1 MRMDFRKINR
11 ETMENTLELCS
22 SLNRLKKSIEDS
34 VDREYVLLSDDKIE
48 TGDIQANGK
57 MKVLVSG
64 KRTFEAA
71 ENYKGKKICCLDFA
85 NNHSIGGAPFS
96 AGAQEESICRISTL
110 YPCLCAKREEFY
122 ERHTRDFIAGKLDE
136 MGNDDLIYVPDVTVF
151 KTDESVPEMM
161 DEDAWFKTDVI
172 VSAAPV
178 LDVDFD
184 EARYRK
190 IMESRIKRVLDVAS
204 KEKVQVL
211 ILGAFGCGAFNNPP
225 EIVSE
230 IFSRLIGKY
239 DFETVEFAVFCRYD
253 TKNFDVFSKTFG

>member
-1 MRMDFRKINR
+1 
-11 ETMENTLELCS
+11 
-22 SLNRLKKSIEDS
+22 
-34 VDREYVLLSDDKIE
+34 
-48 TGDIQANGK
+48 
-57 MKVLVSG
+57 
-64 KRTFEAA
+64 
-71 ENYKGKKICCLDFA
+71 
-85 NNHSIGGAPFS
+85 
-96 AGAQEESICRISTL
+96 
-110 YPCLCAKREEFY
+110 
-122 ERHTRDFIAGKLDE
+122 

-184 EARYRK
+184 EAKYRK
-190 IMESRIKRVLDVAS
+190 AMESRIKRVLDVAS